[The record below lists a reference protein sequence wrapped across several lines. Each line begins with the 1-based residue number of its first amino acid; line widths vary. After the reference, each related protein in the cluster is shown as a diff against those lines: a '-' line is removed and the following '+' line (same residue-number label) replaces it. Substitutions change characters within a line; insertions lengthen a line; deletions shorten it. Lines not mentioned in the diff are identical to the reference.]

1 MKYLLLAAAAALLQ
15 AAPLWAQTELP
26 EITVTANRIATP
38 TLDSPAFVTVIS
50 ASQIAQSPSKDLAEL
65 LRSQSGV
72 NVDDYGPRGGL
83 KTVSIRGSTS
93 AQVLVLVDGVRR
105 NSARDGVVD
114 LSQIPLSMID
124 HIEIVRGGES
134 SVYGADA
141 VGGII
146 NIITKKTEGTRLDFK
161 LENGSYLPRSAV
173 RVSEGMAETPA
184 PASALD
190 LVDSQTAALDG
201 SVAFGGGGLSFGGS
215 FVRAANG
222 YVFYD
227 SRYTGT
233 WRKENHAALLSGSG
247 YIGADLRVGGGTLS
261 TRGSF
266 LYSNSQVP
274 GPLSGFALTT
284 HAEQENTS
292 ASGTVNFDT
301 PRFLSDALSLKIGGF
316 YRFDR
321 LGYQDPSQTPPADS
335 THTTHTA
342 GVTLT
347 QKLTISD
354 SAALIYGIDT
364 EYDFVDSTDIG
375 RLNRTALGGFAAFP
389 VSPTAL
395 LTVTPSIRYDWYSD
409 FSGGLSYR
417 LGVVYLLG
425 DSSSLKASAGESY
438 RIPTLNDMYWP
449 GPWTPG
455 NPKLQ
460 PEIAYHADFGYS
472 VRSRTLSLDA
482 ALFARYLLGQIVW
495 GPTGDPIAD
504 PWTPQNLGRSLI
516 PGFELHAEWNLT
528 AAVSFKADYT
538 FMYSLLLADASGA
551 HTFADDLRV
560 PYVPVH
566 SFSSGLRWNLGG
578 TELGADMEYVGKQ
591 YSDTANTEAS
601 ALKSHVVFNASFR
614 QELTKNLTLSVAG
627 KNIFN
632 QLYSA
637 QAGYVMPPF
646 SLWTGV
652 ELRM

>member
-1 MKYLLLAAAAALLQ
+1 MKRTLLLCVCLLEAAL
-15 AAPLWAQTELP
+15 LWAQTELP

-50 ASQIAQSPSKDLAEL
+50 AAQIAQATSKNLAEL
-65 LRSQSGV
+65 LRAQSGV

-83 KTVSIRGSTS
+83 KTVSIRGSTA
-93 AQVLVLVDGVRR
+93 AQVLVLIDGVRQ

-146 NIITKKTEGTRLDFK
+146 NIITKKPSGTHLSVGV
-161 LENGSYLPRSAV
+161 ENGSYLPRYAI
-173 RVSEGMAETPA
+173 RVAEGGTQTPA

-190 LVDSQTAALDG
+190 LVDTQTAALNG
-201 SVAFGGGGLSFGGS
+201 STGFGSGGLSFGGS
-215 FVRAANG
+215 FTRAANG
-222 YVFYD
+222 YVFHD
-227 SRYTGT
+227 TQYTGA

-247 YIGADLRVGGGTLS
+247 YIGSDLRVGGGTLS
-261 TRGSF
+261 TRGTF
-266 LYSNSQVP
+266 LYSDAQVP

-284 HAEQENTS
+284 HAEQENTA
-292 ASGTVNFDT
+292 ASGTINFDT
-301 PRFLSDALSLKIGGF
+301 PHLLTNAMSLKISGY

-321 LGYQDPSQTPPADS
+321 LGYQDPSQTPPEDS
-335 THTTHTA
+335 AHTTHSA

-354 SAALIYGIDT
+354 AAALIYGADS

-375 RLNRTALGGFAAFP
+375 RLHRTSAGGFAAFP
-389 VSPTAL
+389 FSPTPL
-395 LTVTPSIRYDWYSD
+395 LTLTPSIRYDWYSD
-409 FSGGLSYR
+409 FSGGVSYR

-425 DSSSLKASAGESY
+425 GSSSLKASAGESY

-455 NPKLQ
+455 NPNLG
-460 PEIAYHADFGYS
+460 PETAYHADFGYS
-472 VRSRTLSLDA
+472 VRSRSISLDA
-482 ALFARYLLGQIVW
+482 AVFGRYLIGQIVW

-504 PWTPQNLGRSLI
+504 PWTPQNLGRSVI
-516 PGFELHAEWNLT
+516 PGFELHADWALT
-528 AAVSFKADYT
+528 PAVSLKADYT
-538 FMYSLLLADASGA
+538 FMYSLLLADASGP
-551 HTFADDLRV
+551 HGVADDLRV

-566 SFSSGLRWNLGG
+566 SFSSGVSWSRGG
-578 TELGADMEYVGKQ
+578 TELGIDMEYVGKQ
-591 YSDTANTEAS
+591 YTDTANTEAS
-601 ALKSHVVFNASFR
+601 ALQAHVVFNASLKER
-614 QELTKNLTLSVAG
+614 VAKNLTLSIAG

-632 QLYSA
+632 ELYST
-637 QAGYVMPPF
+637 QSGYVMPPF
-646 SLWTGV
+646 SLWTGI